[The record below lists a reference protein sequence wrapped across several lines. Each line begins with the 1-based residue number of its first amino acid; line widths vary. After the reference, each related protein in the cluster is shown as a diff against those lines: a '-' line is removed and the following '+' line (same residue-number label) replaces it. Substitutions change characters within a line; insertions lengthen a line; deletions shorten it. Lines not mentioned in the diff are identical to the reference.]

1 MVFDEEFLNS
11 LPELSEEEL
20 KNNFRDTDELVHA
33 ALTDFTTECDKI
45 DREYGTYENPR
56 LSCEE
61 ISLDS
66 ISERFEKVD
75 FEKYRNTFSVEQFE
89 KFVSGRGHEFS
100 AGDVRSLM
108 YGYTFTDEYS
118 HLETSSMCFPTIT
131 IASLKAMTF
140 FRLIL
145 LFQSVL
151 ILFIII

>member
-33 ALTDFTTECDKI
+33 ALTDFTTEYDKI
-45 DREYGTYENPR
+45 HREYGTYENPR

-75 FEKYRNTFSVEQFE
+75 FEKYRNTVSVEQFE

-100 AGDVRSLM
+100 AGDVTSLM

-118 HLETSSMCFPTIT
+118 HL
-131 IASLKAMTF
+131 
-140 FRLIL
+140 
-145 LFQSVL
+145 
-151 ILFIII
+151 